1 MTARTHPHPRIRRH
15 TALAALVA
23 LPLVLAAT
31 GCGDEHRDA
40 AGGDRSAGA
49 SAAPGARASERAG
62 TDATDAPCPGGPGS
76 PTPSPTRPTDDT
88 DDTDDTADNPDTPG
102 DMPPN
107 YADNHAYRSTVPLKG
122 ESRCTGLAE
131 SARIR
136 GALAPLAQTREATPE
151 QVRAALKKLGYRAS
165 AITTGGFG
173 AGRVSYVVDL
183 SPVCLRGSVDGA
195 VGTGVTV
202 EAHGVHIEGTGCE
215 EPRGGH

>member
-1 MTARTHPHPRIRRH
+1 MTPRTHPHPRIRRH

-23 LPLVLAAT
+23 LPLALAVT

-49 SAAPGARASERAG
+49 SAAPGARTPERAG
-62 TDATDAPCPGGPGS
+62 TDATDAPCPGEPAS
-76 PTPSPTRPTDDT
+76 PTPSPTRPTADT
-88 DDTDDTADNPDTPG
+88 PDTPG

-107 YADNHAYRSTVPLKG
+107 YADNHAYRSTVQLKG

-136 GALAPLAQTREATPE
+136 GALAPLAQTREATQE

-173 AGRVSYVVDL
+173 EGRVSYVVDL
-183 SPVCLRGSVDGA
+183 SPVCLEGSVDGA

-202 EAHGVHIEGTGCE
+202 EAHGVYVEGTGCE